1 MALFFLAA
9 CATPEQPPTVT
20 QPVITIDTAVPT
32 PTTAATSSPAPEPTP
47 VSADT
52 AVPLPTNS
60 PTPIPSLTPSST
72 LIPSLTPSATATS
85 PPTATATP
93 APPTHTPT
101 HAIPHLPI
109 GNLSSVMGQEV
120 SVSGTVVAVAS
131 FSHGFRFTLDDGSG
145 QVILLM
151 WHDVYDESWAAPDLN
166 LGATVRVT
174 GEIGE
179 FEGELQIV
187 PDFGGDVRVTA
198 VAATTAPAANIGD
211 LGSYMGQRV
220 TITGQISRIEGTNSG
235 AKLFV
240 TDDAG
245 EILIFVWH
253 NVLDRVQ
260 NNTALGTPGTRVRV
274 TGVVQ
279 EFRSNREIVPTLP
292 YDIVVLP

>member
-1 MALFFLAA
+1 MSG
-9 CATPEQPPTVT
+9 V
-20 QPVITIDTAVPT
+20 VI
-32 PTTAATSSPAPEPTP
+32 
-47 VSADT
+47 SAD
-52 AVPLPTNS
+52 
-60 PTPIPSLTPSST
+60 
-72 LIPSLTPSATATS
+72 
-85 PPTATATP
+85 
-93 APPTHTPT
+93 
-101 HAIPHLPI
+101 
-109 GNLSSVMGQEV
+109 
-120 SVSGTVVAVAS
+120 S
-131 FSHGFRFTLDDGSG
+131 FSHGFKFVLDDGTG
-145 QVILLM
+145 QVTLLM
-151 WHDVYDESWAAPDLN
+151 WHNVYDESWAAPELN
-166 LGATVRVT
+166 LGATVRAT

-198 VAATTAPAANIGD
+198 VAPSTAPTANIGD
-211 LGSYMGQRV
+211 LGNHMGQRV

-240 TDDAG
+240 TDDTG

-253 NVLDRVQ
+253 NILDRVQ